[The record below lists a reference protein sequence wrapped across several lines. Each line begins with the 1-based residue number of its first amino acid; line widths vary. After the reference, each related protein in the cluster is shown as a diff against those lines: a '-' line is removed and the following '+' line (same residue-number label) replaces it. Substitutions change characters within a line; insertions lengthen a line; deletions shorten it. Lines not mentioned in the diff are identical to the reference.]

1 MGVSILKSNEVWY
14 VDFGES
20 NHMKNHEEWFSNQEN
35 SEESGYVET
44 DNDTIL
50 PIEHLE
56 TSYELGSYI
65 CEKERLKTQNVE
77 K

>member
-1 MGVSILKSNEVWY
+1 MEMRILKQKEVWY
-14 VDFGES
+14 VDSGNS
-20 NHMKNHEEWFSNQEN
+20 NHMTNHEEWFSNQEK

-56 TSYELGSYI
+56 TSYEWDRTSV
-65 CEKERLKTQNVE
+65 KKND
-77 K
+77 